1 MYSREQRALHAIQPS
16 GAIILGRCMDNL
28 NLVDAFAKYGGKPAN
43 RLHSLSAMAADGA
56 MILGCAS
63 THFGHPAPGVLRYE
77 DRLSR
82 DASHS
87 AESAALGTHLS
98 LARDGNL
105 PVRLVVIS
113 IKLNEEGSSARG
125 IHIRSD
131 LIGSVVEFDGDHYIV
146 DFVRAAATAAAKRS
160 PRG

>member
-1 MYSREQRALHAIQPS
+1 MA
-16 GAIILGRCMDNL
+16 NL
-28 NLVDAFAKYGGKPAN
+28 SLVDAFAKYGGKPAN

-63 THFGHPAPGVLRYE
+63 TRFGHPAPGVLRYE

-82 DASHS
+82 DPSHS
-87 AESAALGTHLS
+87 PVLATLGTHLS
-98 LARDGNL
+98 LARDGKL
-105 PVRLVVIS
+105 PVRIIIIAS
-113 IKLNEEGSSARG
+113 KLNEEGSGRE

-146 DFVRAAATAAAKRS
+146 DFVRAAPTVVAAAKSNR
-160 PRG
+160 R

>member
-1 MYSREQRALHAIQPS
+1 ME
-16 GAIILGRCMDNL
+16 NL

-56 MILGCAS
+56 MILGCVAS
-63 THFGHPAPGVLRYE
+63 RFGHPAPGVLRYE

-82 DASHS
+82 DPSRS
-87 AESAALGTHLS
+87 AELASLGTHLN

-105 PVRLVVIS
+105 PVRMIVIAS
-113 IKLNEEGSSARG
+113 KVNEEGTGGRE
-125 IHIRSD
+125 IHTRSD

-146 DFVRAAATAAAKRS
+146 DFVRAAATAVPTKRA
-160 PRG
+160 PRR

>member
-1 MYSREQRALHAIQPS
+1 MA
-16 GAIILGRCMDNL
+16 NL

-56 MILGCAS
+56 MILGCVS
-63 THFGHPAPGVLRYE
+63 TRFGHPAPGVLRYE

-82 DASHS
+82 DPSHS
-87 AESAALGTHLS
+87 GVSAALGTHLS
-98 LARDGNL
+98 LARDGGL
-105 PVRLVVIS
+105 PVRMVVIIAS
-113 IKLNEEGSSARG
+113 KPSEEGMSGRE

-146 DFVRAAATAAAKRS
+146 DFVRAAAAEPAKR
-160 PRG
+160 PTRR

>member
-1 MYSREQRALHAIQPS
+1 MA
-16 GAIILGRCMDNL
+16 NL

-63 THFGHPAPGVLRYE
+63 TRFGHPAPGVLRYE

-82 DASHS
+82 DPSHS
-87 AESAALGTHLS
+87 AELAALGTHLG
-98 LARDGNL
+98 LAREGKL
-105 PVRLVVIS
+105 PVRLVVVAN
-113 IKLNEEGSSARG
+113 KLNAAGIGGRE

-131 LIGSVVEFDGDHYIV
+131 LIGSVIEFDGDRYIV
-146 DFVRAAATAAAKRS
+146 DFVRAAVSTASQRPAR
-160 PRG
+160 R